1 MIKRELLLNKNIFLI
16 FSLIIFCMIVGV
28 SFIYPSII
36 DSNANIDE
44 MIKVFPKEFLEAFN
58 MDIISLSKFFG
69 WLATEGYL
77 FLQLLSGSL
86 FAIIGSTILLKE
98 KSDHTIDFLAVKPIT
113 KNKIITNKLLSGIIY
128 ILIFTI
134 LTFISVLIGLQIN
147 NEMNLKNCLFIS
159 INIMLLNLFIYILSF
174 FISLFFKKTTLGISA
189 GIGILMF
196 MYLLNIL
203 ATLSKKL
210 KYLKYFSIFYYT
222 DSKIIVLDNKL
233 DLCNISV
240 ILLSSIIVCILSYIL
255 YNKQETGI

>member
-134 LTFISVLIGLQIN
+134 LTFISVLIGLKIN
-147 NEMNLKNCLFIS
+147 NEIVLVTETKIPKQKLEQELKERNFEFDKLIITKIPRDPRHNS
-159 INIMLLNLFIYILSF
+159 KIDYHKLKKILS
-174 FISLFFKKTTLGISA
+174 
-189 GIGILMF
+189 
-196 MYLLNIL
+196 
-203 ATLSKKL
+203 
-210 KYLKYFSIFYYT
+210 
-222 DSKIIVLDNKL
+222 
-233 DLCNISV
+233 
-240 ILLSSIIVCILSYIL
+240 
-255 YNKQETGI
+255 

>member
-98 KSDHTIDFLAVKPIT
+98 KSDHTIDFLAV
-113 KNKIITNKLLSGIIY
+113 
-128 ILIFTI
+128 
-134 LTFISVLIGLQIN
+134 
-147 NEMNLKNCLFIS
+147 
-159 INIMLLNLFIYILSF
+159 
-174 FISLFFKKTTLGISA
+174 
-189 GIGILMF
+189 
-196 MYLLNIL
+196 
-203 ATLSKKL
+203 
-210 KYLKYFSIFYYT
+210 
-222 DSKIIVLDNKL
+222 
-233 DLCNISV
+233 
-240 ILLSSIIVCILSYIL
+240 
-255 YNKQETGI
+255 

>member
-1 MIKRELLLNKNIFLI
+1 MIKRELLLNKNIFII
-16 FSLIIFCMIVGV
+16 FSIIIFGMIVGV
-28 SFIYPSII
+28 AFIYPSII
-36 DSNANIDE
+36 DSSVNIDE
-44 MIKVFPKEFLEAFN
+44 MMKMFPKELLESFN

-98 KSDHTIDFLAVKPIT
+98 KSDHTIDFLAVKPIS
-113 KNKIITNKLLSGIIY
+113 KNKIITNKLLCGIIY
-128 ILIFTI
+128 ILIFAI
-134 LTFISVLIGLQIN
+134 ITFISVLIGLQIN
-147 NEMNLKNCLFIS
+147 DEMNLKNCLFIS
-159 INIMLLNLFIYILSF
+159 INIMLLNIFMYIFSF
-174 FISLFFKKTTLGISA
+174 FISLFFKKTTQGIST

-210 KYLKYFSIFYYT
+210 KYFKYFSIFYYT

-240 ILLSSIIVCILSYIL
+240 ILLSSLIVCFLSYIV
-255 YNKQETGI
+255 YNKQETGV

>member
-1 MIKRELLLNKNIFLI
+1 MIKRELLQNKTIFII
-16 FSLIIFCMIVGV
+16 FSIIIFGMIVGV
-28 SFIYPSII
+28 AFIYPSII
-36 DSNANIDE
+36 DSSVNIDE
-44 MIKVFPKEFLEAFN
+44 MMKMFPKELLESFN

-98 KSDHTIDFLAVKPIT
+98 KSDHTIDFLAVKPIS
-113 KNKIITNKLLSGIIY
+113 KNKIITNKLLCGIIY
-128 ILIFTI
+128 ILIFAI
-134 LTFISVLIGLQIN
+134 ITFISVLIGLQIN
-147 NEMNLKNCLFIS
+147 DEMNLKNCLFIS
-159 INIMLLNLFIYILSF
+159 INIMLLSIFMYIISF
-174 FISLFFKKTTLGISA
+174 FISLFFKKTTQGIST

-210 KYLKYFSIFYYT
+210 KYFKYFSIFYYT

-240 ILLSSIIVCILSYIL
+240 ILLSSLIVCFLSYIV
-255 YNKQETGI
+255 YNKQETGV

>member
-86 FAIIGSTILLKE
+86 LYSTHLVKSFHLIVSLLNSGE
-98 KSDHTIDFLAVKPIT
+98 FSNVIT
-113 KNKIITNKLLSGIIY
+113 KFLLVG
-128 ILIFTI
+128 
-134 LTFISVLIGLQIN
+134 LTVFCFVNS
-147 NEMNLKNCLFIS
+147 
-159 INIMLLNLFIYILSF
+159 NLFLHDF
-174 FISLFFKKTTLGISA
+174 V
-189 GIGILMF
+189 
-196 MYLLNIL
+196 
-203 ATLSKKL
+203 
-210 KYLKYFSIFYYT
+210 FSGA
-222 DSKIIVLDNKL
+222 
-233 DLCNISV
+233 V
-240 ILLSSIIVCILSYIL
+240 I
-255 YNKQETGI
+255 

>member
-1 MIKRELLLNKNIFLI
+1 MIKRELLLNKNIFII
-16 FSLIIFCMIVGV
+16 FSIIIFGMIVGV
-28 SFIYPSII
+28 AFIYPSII
-36 DSNANIDE
+36 DSNVNIDE
-44 MIKVFPKEFLEAFN
+44 MMKMFPKELLESFN

-98 KSDHTIDFLAVKPIT
+98 KSDHTIDFLAVKPIS
-113 KNKIITNKLLSGIIY
+113 KNKIITNKLLCGIIY
-128 ILIFTI
+128 ILIFAI
-134 LTFISVLIGLQIN
+134 ITFISVLIGLQIN
-147 NEMNLKNCLFIS
+147 DEMNLKNCLFIS
-159 INIMLLNLFIYILSF
+159 INIMLLNIFMYIFSF
-174 FISLFFKKTTLGISA
+174 FISLFFKKTTQGIST

-210 KYLKYFSIFYYT
+210 KYFKYFSIFYYT

-240 ILLSSIIVCILSYIL
+240 ILLASLIVCFLSYIV
-255 YNKQETGI
+255 YNKQETGV